1 MTRYAQAM
9 DVGTSSATEGDTQH
23 FRTRCVN
30 LDVISSIRPNRSPL
44 INGAGAPSE
53 SLAPVGGRQVEQP
66 PVEATP
72 RVEPL
77 FQDTFEAA
85 SEKTRAEFD
94 AAHRRQPAQHNALAT
109 QEPQTEAVAGAS
121 ARSQPAEQAELAPYD
136 LDFWNDSQDF
146 GASSPQ
152 GPALTVPEPPRVD
165 GLAETDLA
173 DGVQPQAAAAAPETD
188 SLNDRFED
196 FKASGGAPGG
206 SAGRIPWLDWMVES
220 WKRG

>member
-1 MTRYAQAM
+1 M
-9 DVGTSSATEGDTQH
+9 
-23 FRTRCVN
+23 
-30 LDVISSIRPNRSPL
+30 ISSIRPNRSPL
-44 INGAGAPSE
+44 INGAGALPE
-53 SLAPVGGRQVEQP
+53 TFAPVGARQVERP

-72 RVEPL
+72 RVEPR

-94 AAHRRQPAQHNALAT
+94 AALKGQPVQNNALAT
-109 QEPQTEAVAGAS
+109 QEPQLEAVGGAS
-121 ARSQPAEQAELAPYD
+121 ARSQPVEQADLPYD
-136 LDFWNDSQDF
+136 TFWLDSQDF

-152 GPALTVPEPPRVD
+152 GPALTVPQPE
-165 GLAETDLA
+165 LAAAPVAPELA
-173 DGVQPQAAAAAPETD
+173 DALQPQAAEAAPEAD

-206 SAGRIPWLDWMVES
+206 SMGRIPWLDWMVDS